1 MAAKTHVL
9 VTGGAGYIGSTL
21 VRDLLARGCAVRAFD
36 NLTYGDYGIAELKGK
51 PDFEFIV
58 GDIRNTAEIFPAVQG
73 AAAVIHLAG
82 SSGDQSCNLDEDA
95 CYATN
100 FIGTEMVVRGCEYYG
115 VPRLAFG
122 SSCSVYGAAGDVV
135 DESSAPNPLT
145 LYARTKLMAEEV
157 VLGSTLRC
165 PTAFRMATVYGI
177 SGRSRLDLV
186 LNQLTVKALVD
197 GQMTVFGGG
206 QWRPLVHVKD
216 VSAAYLKWLD
226 ADEGLVARQV
236 FNLGSDLQN
245 IRVGDLAQRIQ
256 TLYPQVKLDVRVM
269 ESDFRDYRV
278 KFSKI
283 RDVLAFEAAHS
294 FDDGIREVKAALDS
308 GYITNYKDPKYTTKG
323 RRL

>member
-1 MAAKTHVL
+1 MAAKSLVL

-21 VRDLLARGCAVRAFD
+21 VRDLLDRGRAVRVFD
-36 NLTYGDYGIAELKGK
+36 NLTYGDYGIEELNGK
-51 PDFEFIV
+51 PDFEFIA
-58 GDIRNTAEIFPAVQG
+58 GDVRNTAEVFPALQG
-73 AAAVIHLAG
+73 VAAVIHLAG

-122 SSCSVYGAAGDVV
+122 SSCSVYGAAGDLV
-135 DESSAPNPLT
+135 DESSSPNPLT
-145 LYARTKLMAEEV
+145 LYARTKLLAEAV
-157 VLGSTLRC
+157 ALGSNIRC
-165 PTAFRMATVYGI
+165 ATAFRMATVYGI

-197 GQMTVFGGG
+197 GRMTVFGGA

-216 VSAAYLKWLD
+216 VSSVYLRWLE

-236 FNLGSDLQN
+236 FNLGSDEQN
-245 IRVGDLAQRIQ
+245 IQIRDLARLIQ
-256 TLYPQVKLDVRVM
+256 QTYPHVNLDVRVM
-269 ESDFRDYRV
+269 QSDFRDYRV
-278 KFSKI
+278 GFSKI
-283 RDVLAFEAAHS
+283 RDVLGFVAQHS
-294 FDDGIREVKAALDS
+294 LEDGIREVKLALDS
-308 GYITNYKDPKYTTKG
+308 GFISNYKDPKYTTKG

>member
-1 MAAKTHVL
+1 MATKPRVL

-21 VRDLLARGCAVRAFD
+21 VRDLLENGYAVRALD
-36 NLTYGDYGIAELKGK
+36 NLTYGDYGIADLKGRA
-51 PDFEFIV
+51 DFEFIQ
-58 GDIRNTAEIFPAVQG
+58 GDIRNTSEIFPAVNG
-73 AAAVIHLAG
+73 VAAVVHLAG

-100 FIGTEMVVRGCEYYG
+100 FVGTEMVVRGCEYYG

-122 SSCSVYGAAGDVV
+122 SSCSVYGAAGDLV
-135 DESSAPNPLT
+135 DESCAPNPLT
-145 LYARTKLMAEEV
+145 LYARTKLLAEGV
-157 VLGSTLRC
+157 MLGSSLRC

-216 VSAAYLKWLD
+216 VSGVYVKWLE

-236 FNLGSDLQN
+236 FNVGADEQN
-245 IRVGDLAQRIQ
+245 IQIRDLAYLIKQI
-256 TLYPQVKLDVRVM
+256 YPEVKLDVRVM
-269 ESDFRDYRV
+269 QSDFRDYRV
-278 KFSKI
+278 GFSKI
-283 RDVLAFEAAHS
+283 RDVLGFHPARSLE
-294 FDDGIREVKAALDS
+294 DGILEVKHALDS
-308 GYITNYKDPKYTTKG
+308 GFITNYKDPKYSTRG
-323 RRL
+323 RKL